1 MKEYEILQEIMRDAK
16 IGWWQADRK
25 RRMFRISEGLRDLL
39 GLAACEVSY
48 EEFRDMISPTYRDYA
63 FASVGVRGGG
73 FGNEHLY
80 PLQGPKGEIWCYWK
94 LLREETTEDGG
105 MLLTGYFRVTD
116 PPQEASSPEKQQI
129 NDLLY
134 RLNSISHTLLSLLK
148 TNDLDVV
155 INKILADVLN
165 MFGGGRAY
173 IIESDWERCM
183 YDCTYEVTASGVT
196 SERELVSSVS
206 MEDVPWWT
214 NRIRQR
220 APIILS
226 TLDELP
232 DEAFRERDVLAAQDI
247 KSLIAVPLASRDK
260 VWGYAGID
268 IVNDPR
274 TWSGEDYQWF
284 ASLMNII
291 SLCIELQRS
300 EREAQSERT
309 YLESLYRHMPLGYAR
324 LQMLRSDAGEP
335 VDFRILDAN
344 YAADKISGVFREQYI
359 GKRASELKLDIR
371 FYMPIFSQVLGSGDY
386 IEHDSYDEKSKHWIH
401 SILYTTHEDEVICL
415 FSDTTDVHN
424 AHEALFNSEKLLRNI
439 FDNVQVGVELYDR
452 EGYLVDLNN
461 KDLEIFG
468 LKTKEAVLGVNFFR
482 NPLVPQEIRENVRN
496 GQEQAFKLD
505 YHFNRLDGYYPSD
518 KEGNVQIYTTVTML
532 YDMYG
537 ELINFVVINI
547 DNTEINEAYSRLAE
561 FESSFSL
568 VSRFGKVG
576 YARFDLMMRDGYAVP
591 QWFHNIGERSDTPMP
606 QVIGVYDHVDPEDR
620 AAVFREIGRVKA
632 GESNGFTLDLRVT
645 PEGEPTGWTR
655 VNVVRN
661 PLNTDPS
668 KIEMVCVNFD
678 VTELKQTEK
687 NLIEAKNKAEV
698 SDRLKSAFLAN
709 MSHEIRTPLNAIVGF
724 SNLLAET
731 DDIGERREYMRVVE
745 ENNELLLKL
754 ISDILDLSKI
764 EAGTFEFNYGRVD
777 VNRMCEE
784 TVRSLSLK
792 VKDKP
797 VELIFGEHEAQCC
810 VVGDKNRLVQVIT
823 NFINNAVKFTDEGSI
838 TLGYRTVGSEL
849 LFHVEDTGSG
859 ISEEHR
865 QSIFDRFVK
874 LDSFAQGTGLGLSI
888 SKSIVEQMGGR
899 IGVES
904 EVGHGSRFW
913 FTIPAVTCDVPEKKS
928 AAPAPRPAAVHGDGR
943 LPRLLVAEDTDSN
956 YLLVSLMLRREFDI
970 VRASDG
976 EEAVKMCRELKPAA
990 ILMDV
995 KMPGMDG
1002 LEATRQIR
1010 TFDPAVPIIAVT
1022 AFAYDRDRQ
1031 KALDA
1036 GANEYL
1042 SKPLNGERLRQTLRE
1057 LLPGE

>member
-1 MKEYEILQEIMRDAK
+1 MRDAR

-25 RRMFRISEGLRDLL
+25 RRMFHISEGLRDLL
-39 GLAACEVSY
+39 GLSTCDVSY
-48 EEFRDMISPTYRDYA
+48 EEFRDMINPTYREYA
-63 FASVGVRGGG
+63 FASVGVRGGD

-80 PLQGPKGEIWCYWK
+80 PLRGPKGEIWCYRK
-94 LLREETTEDGG
+94 LLREETAEDGG

-116 PPQEASSPEKQQI
+116 PPQEANSPEKQQI

-155 INKILADVLN
+155 IDKILTDVQT
-165 MFGGGRAY
+165 MFHGGRAY
-173 IIESDWERCM
+173 IIEFDRERRTH
-183 YDCTYEVTASGVT
+183 DCTYEVTAENVT
-196 SERELVSSVS
+196 AEQDLVNSLS
-206 MEDVPWWT
+206 MDEVPWWT
-214 NRIRQR
+214 RRIENGN
-220 APIILS
+220 PIIIS
-226 TLDELP
+226 SLDELP
-232 DEAFRERDVLAAQDI
+232 DEAFREKEVLAMQDI

-268 IVNDPR
+268 IVNEPR

-309 YLESLYRHMPLGYAR
+309 YLEGLYRHMPLGYAR
-324 LQMLRSDAGEP
+324 LQMLRDDAGEP

-359 GKRASELKLDIR
+359 GKRASELGLDTR
-371 FYMPIFSQVLGSGDY
+371 FYMPIFLQVFDSGDY
-386 IEHDSYDEKSKHWIH
+386 IEHDSFDEKSKHWIH
-401 SILYTTHEDEVICL
+401 SILYTTHENEVICL

-505 YHFNRLDGYYPSD
+505 YHFNRLDGYYSSG
-518 KEGNVQIYTTVTML
+518 KNGNVQIYTTVTML

-576 YARFDLMMRDGYAVP
+576 YARFDLMTRDGYAVP
-591 QWFHNIGERSDTPMP
+591 QWFHNLGEESDTPMP
-606 QVIGVYDHVDPEDR
+606 QVIGVYNYVDPEDR
-620 AAVFREIGRVKA
+620 DAIFREIRRVKA

-645 PEGEPTGWTR
+645 PKGEPTGWTR

-724 SNLLAET
+724 SELLADESRHET
-731 DDIGERREYMRVVE
+731 RREYTDIILRNNTLLLQIISDVLDLARIESGRTDIERTQFDARDLCREVADSLRLQRRPGVELRVE
-745 ENNELLLKL
+745 EGLPEFPVTEYRKGLAQVLNNF
-754 ISDILDLSKI
+754 
-764 EAGTFEFNYGRVD
+764 TR
-777 VNRMCEE
+777 
-784 TVRSLSLK
+784 
-792 VKDKP
+792 
-797 VELIFGEHEAQCC
+797 
-810 VVGDKNRLVQVIT
+810 
-823 NFINNAVKFTDEGSI
+823 NALKFTEKGSVTI
-838 TLGYRTVGSEL
+838 GFRRIPGHIRFYVR
-849 LFHVEDTGSG
+849 DTGIG
-859 ISEEHR
+859 IAPEDRER
-865 QSIFDRFVK
+865 IFERFVK
-874 LDSFAQGTGLGLSI
+874 LDTFTQGTGLGLSI
-888 SKSIVEQMGGR
+888 CKSIAEQLGGSVGVDSVAGEGSCFR
-899 IGVES
+899 ID
-904 EVGHGSRFW
+904 
-913 FTIPAVTCDVPEKKS
+913 IPA
-928 AAPAPRPAAVHGDGR
+928 
-943 LPRLLVAEDTDSN
+943 
-956 YLLVSLMLRREFDI
+956 
-970 VRASDG
+970 G
-976 EEAVKMCRELKPAA
+976 E
-990 ILMDV
+990 
-995 KMPGMDG
+995 
-1002 LEATRQIR
+1002 
-1010 TFDPAVPIIAVT
+1010 
-1022 AFAYDRDRQ
+1022 
-1031 KALDA
+1031 
-1036 GANEYL
+1036 
-1042 SKPLNGERLRQTLRE
+1042 
-1057 LLPGE
+1057 

>member
-1 MKEYEILQEIMRDAK
+1 MRDAR

-25 RRMFRISEGLRDLL
+25 RRMFHISEGLRDLL
-39 GLAACEVSY
+39 GLSTCDVSY
-48 EEFRDMISPTYRDYA
+48 EEFRDMINPTCREYA
-63 FASVGVRGGG
+63 FASVGVRGGD

-80 PLQGPKGEIWCYWK
+80 PLRGPKGEIWCYRK
-94 LLREETTEDGG
+94 LLREETAEDGG

-116 PPQEASSPEKQQI
+116 PPQEANSPEKQQI

-148 TNDLDVV
+148 TNDPDVV
-155 INKILADVLN
+155 IDKILTDVQT
-165 MFGGGRAY
+165 MFHGGRAY
-173 IIESDWERCM
+173 IIEFDRERRTH
-183 YDCTYEVTASGVT
+183 DCTYEVTAENVT
-196 SERELVSSVS
+196 AEQDLVNSLS
-206 MEDVPWWT
+206 MDEVPWWT
-214 NRIRQR
+214 RRIENGN
-220 APIILS
+220 PIIIS
-226 TLDELP
+226 SLDELP
-232 DEAFRERDVLAAQDI
+232 DEAFREKEVLAMQDI

-268 IVNDPR
+268 IVNEPR
-274 TWSGEDYQWF
+274 RWSGEDYQWF

-309 YLESLYRHMPLGYAR
+309 YLEGLYRHMPLGYAR
-324 LQMLRSDAGEP
+324 LQMLRGEDGAP
-335 VDFRILDAN
+335 SDFRILDSN
-344 YAADKISGVFREQYI
+344 YAADKISGSRRERYI
-359 GKRASELKLDIR
+359 GKRASELGLDMR
-371 FYMPIFSQVLGSGDY
+371 FYMPIFSQVLDGGDY
-386 IEHDSYDEKSKHWIH
+386 VEHDYYDEQSKHWIH

-505 YHFNRLDGYYPSD
+505 YHFNRLDGYYPSE
-518 KEGNVQIYTTVTML
+518 KKGNVQIYTTVTML

-576 YARFDLMMRDGYAVP
+576 YARFDLMTRDGYAVP

-620 AAVFREIGRVKA
+620 AAIFREIGRVKA

-797 VELIFGEHEAQCC
+797 VELIFGEHDAQCC
-810 VVGDKNRLVQVIT
+810 VVGDKNRLIQVIT

-838 TLGYRTVGSEL
+838 TLGYRTEGGEL
-849 LFHVEDTGSG
+849 LFYVEDTGSG

-874 LDSFAQGTGLGLSI
+874 LNSFAQGTGLGLSI

-904 EVGHGSRFW
+904 EVGRGSRFW
-913 FTIPAVTCDVPEKKS
+913 FTIPAVTCDAPEKKN

-976 EEAVKMCRELKPAA
+976 EEAVKICRELKPAA

-1002 LEATRQIR
+1002 LEATRHIR
-1010 TFDPAVPIIAVT
+1010 AFDPSVPIVAVT

-1036 GANEYL
+1036 GASEYL

-1057 LLPGE
+1057 LLSEE

>member
-1 MKEYEILQEIMRDAK
+1 MRDAK

-268 IVNDPR
+268 IVNEPR

-324 LQMLRSDAGEP
+324 LQILRDDAGEP

-439 FDNVQVGVELYDR
+439 FDNVQVGVELYDK

-468 LKTKEAVLGVNFFR
+468 LKTKEAVLGVNFFH
-482 NPLVPQEIRENVRN
+482 NPLVPQDIRENVRN

-576 YARFDLMMRDGYAVP
+576 YARFDLMTRDGYAVP

-724 SNLLAET
+724 SNLLTET
-731 DDIGERREYMRVVE
+731 DDPEERRDYLRVVE
-745 ENNELLLKL
+745 ENNDLLLTL

-764 EAGTFEFNYGRVD
+764 EAGTFEFNYGPVD
-777 VNRMCEE
+777 VNQMCEE
-784 TVRSLSLK
+784 VVRSLSLK
-792 VKDKP
+792 VQGRP
-797 VELIFGEHEAQCC
+797 VELRFVGPGSPCFIL
-810 VVGDKNRLVQVIT
+810 GDKGRLTQVIT
-823 NFINNAVKFTDEGSI
+823 NFINNAVKFTAEGSI
-838 TLGYRTVGSEL
+838 TLSYAVEGTSIR
-849 LFHVEDTGSG
+849 FAVEDTGSG
-859 ISEEHR
+859 IDKKHLDN
-865 QSIFDRFVK
+865 IFERFVK
-874 LDSFAQGTGLGLSI
+874 LNSFVQGTGLGLSI
-888 SKSIVEQMGGR
+888 SKSIVEQMGGQ

-904 EVGHGSRFW
+904 EPGEGACFW
-913 FTIPAVTCDVPEKKS
+913 FTVPMGTPEALPDSDTACPPRMTVQPAS
-928 AAPAPRPAAVHGDGR
+928 RSGRRPV
-943 LPRLLVAEDTDSN
+943 LLIAEDTDSN
-956 YLLVSLMLRREFDI
+956 YLLLSLMLRKEYEVI
-970 VRASDG
+970 RAGDG
-976 EEAVKMCRELKPAA
+976 EEVVRLCEQIQPDAV
-990 ILMDV
+990 LMDIQ
-995 KMPGMDG
+995 MPVMDG
-1002 LEATRQIR
+1002 LKATQQIR
-1010 TFDPAVPIIAVT
+1010 RSGSRVPIIAVT
-1022 AFAYDRDRQ
+1022 AYAYDRDRQ
-1031 KALDA
+1031 KALEA
-1036 GANEYL
+1036 GCDEYL
-1042 SKPLNGERLRQTLRE
+1042 AKPLTGDTLRQTLHR
-1057 LLPGE
+1057 LLAGE

>member
-1 MKEYEILQEIMRDAK
+1 MRDAR

-25 RRMFRISEGLRDLL
+25 RRMFHISEGLRDLL
-39 GLAACEVSY
+39 GLSTCDVSY
-48 EEFRDMISPTYRDYA
+48 EEFRDMINPTYREYA
-63 FASVGVRGGG
+63 FASVGVRGGD

-80 PLQGPKGEIWCYWK
+80 PLRGPKGEIWCYRK
-94 LLREETTEDGG
+94 LLREETAEDGG

-116 PPQEASSPEKQQI
+116 PPQEANSPEKQQI

-155 INKILADVLN
+155 IDKILTDVQT
-165 MFGGGRAY
+165 MFHGGRAY
-173 IIESDWERCM
+173 IIEFDRERRTH
-183 YDCTYEVTASGVT
+183 DCTYEVTAENVT
-196 SERELVSSVS
+196 AEQDLVNSLS
-206 MEDVPWWT
+206 MDEVPWWT
-214 NRIRQR
+214 RRIENGN
-220 APIILS
+220 PIIIS
-226 TLDELP
+226 SLDELP
-232 DEAFRERDVLAAQDI
+232 DEAFREKEVLAMQDI

-268 IVNDPR
+268 IVNEPR

-309 YLESLYRHMPLGYAR
+309 YLEGLYRHMPLGYAR
-324 LQMLRSDAGEP
+324 LQMLRDDAGEP

-359 GKRASELKLDIR
+359 GKRASELGLDTR
-371 FYMPIFSQVLGSGDY
+371 FYMPIFLQVFDSGDY
-386 IEHDSYDEKSKHWIH
+386 IEHDSFDEKSKHWIH
-401 SILYTTHEDEVICL
+401 SILYTTHENEVICL

-505 YHFNRLDGYYPSD
+505 YHFNRLDGYYPSE
-518 KEGNVQIYTTVTML
+518 KKGNVQIYTTVTML

-576 YARFDLMMRDGYAVP
+576 YARFDLMTRDGYAVP

-620 AAVFREIGRVKA
+620 AAIFREIGRVKA

-724 SNLLAET
+724 SELLADESRHET
-731 DDIGERREYMRVVE
+731 RREYTDIILRNNTLLLQIISDVLDLARIESGRTDIERTQFDARDLCREVADSLRLQRRPGVELRVE
-745 ENNELLLKL
+745 EGLPEFPVTEYRKGLAQVLNNF
-754 ISDILDLSKI
+754 
-764 EAGTFEFNYGRVD
+764 TR
-777 VNRMCEE
+777 
-784 TVRSLSLK
+784 
-792 VKDKP
+792 
-797 VELIFGEHEAQCC
+797 
-810 VVGDKNRLVQVIT
+810 
-823 NFINNAVKFTDEGSI
+823 NALKFTEKGSVTI
-838 TLGYRTVGSEL
+838 GFRRIPGHIRFYVR
-849 LFHVEDTGSG
+849 DTGIG
-859 ISEEHR
+859 IAPEDRER
-865 QSIFDRFVK
+865 IFERFVK
-874 LDSFAQGTGLGLSI
+874 LDTFTQGTGLGLSI
-888 SKSIVEQMGGR
+888 CKSIAEQLGGSVGVDSVAGEGSCFR
-899 IGVES
+899 ID
-904 EVGHGSRFW
+904 
-913 FTIPAVTCDVPEKKS
+913 IPA
-928 AAPAPRPAAVHGDGR
+928 
-943 LPRLLVAEDTDSN
+943 
-956 YLLVSLMLRREFDI
+956 
-970 VRASDG
+970 G
-976 EEAVKMCRELKPAA
+976 E
-990 ILMDV
+990 
-995 KMPGMDG
+995 
-1002 LEATRQIR
+1002 
-1010 TFDPAVPIIAVT
+1010 
-1022 AFAYDRDRQ
+1022 
-1031 KALDA
+1031 
-1036 GANEYL
+1036 
-1042 SKPLNGERLRQTLRE
+1042 
-1057 LLPGE
+1057 